1 MQHLGKLTTLGATGA
16 VALCLLLVPAGA
28 GAAPATVATSTARA
42 TGATSTTPPKATTP
56 AAATTAT
63 TSTKRWTVLVGTFPT
78 KAAARTQLAQLRKLG
93 FEHFHVVHVGND
105 YLVRERHLHH
115 ATATKLVAK
124 LKTAGI
130 TATELQ

>member
-1 MQHLGKLTTLGATGA
+1 MQHLGKFTTLGATGA

-28 GAAPATVATSTARA
+28 GAAPATVATSAARA
-42 TGATSTTPPKATTP
+42 TGATSATTPPKATTQ
-56 AAATTAT
+56 ATATTAT
-63 TSTKRWTVLVGTFPT
+63 TSTKRWTVLAGTFPT
-78 KAAARTQLAQLRKLG
+78 KAAARTQLAQLRK